1 MKKLLTIVGV
11 SMLALSLVLGLALPA
26 LAAPEWTKPWAED
39 FQGKIVKGKVLS
51 VDTANQQFVIK
62 SGEDELTIKVDEN
75 TKYYKLSVPGRI
87 MSLARHWK
95 EFRQQNEE
103 AGPSALPQMGLK
115 LKRLR
120 PFGEEA
126 EFSDI
131 AVGDRVVVHAVPLA
145 EENSYLAKRVLIT
158 KVTTYASVSGTI
170 TAVSPDSIIIT
181 PDDGDEI
188 TLTYNESTVFILKGI
203 IQVVSGQSARAIY
216 DSDNNIAKTVTV
228 HQEVVEPTD

>member
-11 SMLALSLVLGLALPA
+11 SVLALSLVLGLALPA
-26 LAAPEWTKPWAED
+26 LAAPEWTKPWVED

-51 VDTANQQFVIK
+51 VDALNHRFVIK
-62 SGEDELTIKVDEN
+62 SGDDELTILVDDN
-75 TKYYKLSVPGRI
+75 TKYFKIGVPGRI

-95 EFRQQNEE
+95 EFRQQNQEE

-115 LKRLR
+115 LKWLR

-126 EFSDI
+126 GFGDI
-131 AVGDRVVVHAVPLA
+131 KEGDRVVVWA
-145 EENSYLAKRVLIT
+145 EENGNLLAKRVLIT

-170 TAVSPDSIIIT
+170 IGVSADSITIK
-181 PDDGDEI
+181 PANDGDEI
-188 TLTYNESTVFILKGI
+188 TLTYNDSTIFILKGI
-203 IQVVSGQSARAIY
+203 IQVVPGQSARAIY

-228 HQEVVEPTD
+228 HQEVVELID